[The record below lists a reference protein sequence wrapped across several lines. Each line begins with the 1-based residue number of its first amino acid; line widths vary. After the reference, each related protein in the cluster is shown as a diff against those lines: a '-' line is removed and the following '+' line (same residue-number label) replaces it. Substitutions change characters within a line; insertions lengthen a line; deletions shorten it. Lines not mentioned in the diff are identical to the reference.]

1 MLVHCNTKRYTQ
13 VYPSFN
19 FFCIIQGFEPS
30 TSCILSGISYQCAT
44 SVTPL
49 VSISDSTL
57 YKSIIS
63 PMGTF
68 TCMLGIVWHTL
79 CHTCHKIRF
88 DSFVG
93 LNIHPKQRVQ
103 AQDARQGQSPS
114 ARERKRAH
122 APLKTHLMRMCFAH
136 GKNTK
141 AVIIEGGGWWRL
153 AD

>member
-1 MLVHCNTKRYTQ
+1 
-13 VYPSFN
+13 
-19 FFCIIQGFEPS
+19 
-30 TSCILSGISYQCAT
+30 
-44 SVTPL
+44 
-49 VSISDSTL
+49 
-57 YKSIIS
+57 
-63 PMGTF
+63 
-68 TCMLGIVWHTL
+68 MLGIVWHTL

-122 APLKTHLMRMCFAH
+122 APPKTHLMGMCFAHRH

-141 AVIIEGGGWWRL
+141 AVMSEGGGEGDWRVEM
-153 AD
+153 